1 MAIQSLAI
9 FTICSNNYVPMA
21 KVLVE
26 SAQRHHPEATLYL
39 CLADERLPESGNMS
53 GDEPGFYPPGCE
65 VVTAASLPIPD
76 FRSFAFRY
84 DVMELNTAVKPTMIR
99 HLLALG
105 HDAVLY
111 FDPDI
116 EVFAPLDS
124 VLAPLHEGASFVL
137 TPHLT
142 KPAEGEAFPD
152 DIGIMRAGVYNL
164 GFLGVGAGEE
174 ADGILRWW
182 SRRLQ
187 YECIS
192 AQERGIFV
200 DQKFMDLVPG
210 FASRAR
216 VLRDTTC
223 NVAYWNLPQ
232 RALTESGD
240 GWLVDG
246 QPLGFF
252 HFSGIAP
259 RDLSYLSKYTL
270 AFRGEAIA
278 PPLKVLMRHYAD
290 QVLANG
296 YGTVPAGLYAY
307 GRFASGVPIPEQ
319 VRHMFRE
326 RHLTWSGG
334 DPFETYE
341 DYLHLPIAGQ
351 WSGSS
356 TAVITNLMEDVRQ
369 RQPWLRAT
377 YDPATRE
384 GVEGCTVWFVK
395 EGHTVIAERR
405 LLDPIIERAT
415 RRPPPG
421 GHARR
426 PPAKRAPDEP
436 DATVVGYLRLALG
449 IGEAG
454 RQTLRTLA
462 HAGLDVRGLPI
473 QLNSN
478 SARVDDSLEPLLDT
492 AAPARFQVFNVN
504 ADQMPQVVEHLDSV
518 LRPDAY
524 RIIVPFW
531 ELEGLPDPWLGAFD
545 LVDEV
550 WAPTRFI
557 QAALARKVNKPV
569 LRMPLLLHFETPPA
583 PDRGQFGLPE
593 DRFLFFFAFDYF
605 SFIERKNPMAVV
617 QAFKQAFRSTRA
629 GGLSKTGAKV
639 GLVLKTLNAEI
650 VPEKGRAMR
659 DALREDPDVTLI
671 ERTLTRA
678 ETMQLIGSCDAVVSL
693 HRSEGLGLLVA
704 EAMALGKPVV
714 ATDYSAT
721 TELVSP
727 QTGWPV
733 DYKLVP
739 VGAGEYPFHEGQVW
753 AEADLSHAAWQ
764 MRRVFEDRAEAERR
778 TQAARRHLAEEYGL
792 ESCSRRVRDRLRE
805 LDQA

>member
-21 KVLVE
+21 KVLIE
-26 SAQRHHPEATLYL
+26 SARRHHPQATLYL
-39 CLADERLPESGNMS
+39 CLADEMLPKSGPES
-53 GDEPGFYPPGCE
+53 GFYPPGCE

-84 DVMELNTAVKPTMIR
+84 DVMEFNTAVKPYMIR
-99 HLLALG
+99 HLVEQG

-116 EVFAPLDS
+116 EVFAPLDG

-142 KPAEGEAFPD
+142 QPAEGDAFPD

-174 ADGILRWW
+174 ADRILRWW

-187 YECIS
+187 HQCVS
-192 AQERGIFV
+192 AQDQGIFV

-210 FASRAR
+210 FASGAR
-216 VLRDTTC
+216 ILRDTTC

-232 RALTESGD
+232 RALTEGGD

-246 QPLGFF
+246 RPLGFF

-278 PPLKVLMRHYAD
+278 PPLRALMQHYAG

-296 YGTVPAGLYAY
+296 YGTVPAGIYAY

-326 RHLTWSGG
+326 RHLAWSGG

-341 DYLHLPIAGQ
+341 EYLHLPIAGQ

-356 TAVITNLMEDVRQ
+356 TSVVTNFMEDLRQ

-377 YDPATRE
+377 YDPATQG
-384 GVEGCTVWFVK
+384 GVEGYVDWFVK
-395 EGHTVIAERR
+395 YGRSVVPERR
-405 LLDPIIERAT
+405 LLDPVVERAG

-421 GHARR
+421 EHVRR
-426 PPAKRAPDEP
+426 SPPAKRTADEP

-492 AAPARFQVFNVN
+492 AAPARLQVFNVN
-504 ADQMPQVVEHLDSV
+504 ADQMPQVVEHLDPV

-524 RIIVPFW
+524 RIMVPFW
-531 ELEGLPDPWLGAFD
+531 ELESLPDAWLGAFD

-557 QAALARKVNKPV
+557 QATLARKVAKPV
-569 LRMPLLLHFETPPA
+569 LRMPLLLHFDTPPA

-593 DRFLFFFAFDYF
+593 DRFLFFFGFDYF
-605 SFIERKNPMAVV
+605 SFIERKNPMAVLR
-617 QAFKQAFRSTRA
+617 AFKQAFRGRGNSP
-629 GGLSKTGAKV
+629 KV

-650 VPEKGRAMR
+650 VPEKGRDLR

-671 ERTLTRA
+671 ERTLTRD
-678 ETMQLIGSCDAVVSL
+678 ETLQLIGSCDAVVSL

-704 EAMALGKPVV
+704 EAMALGKPVI

-721 TELVSP
+721 TELVSAR
-727 QTGWPV
+727 TGWPV
-733 DYKLVP
+733 DYKLVS
-739 VGAGEYPFHEGQVW
+739 VEEGEYPFHEDQVW
-753 AEADLSHAAWQ
+753 ADADVTHAAWQ

-778 TQAARRHLAEEYGL
+778 AQAARRRLAEEYGL
-792 ESCSRRVRDRLRE
+792 EACSRRVRDRLRE
-805 LDQA
+805 LDRA

>member
-21 KVLVE
+21 KVLLA

-39 CLADERLPESGNMS
+39 CLADERLPEPGDQSGRV
-53 GDEPGFYPPGCE
+53 PGFYPPGCE

-84 DVMELNTAVKPTMIR
+84 DVMEFNTAVKPTMIR

-137 TPHLT
+137 TPHLCE
-142 KPAEGEAFPD
+142 PAEGDAFPD
-152 DIGIMRAGVYNL
+152 DVGIMRAGVYNL
-164 GFLGVGAGEE
+164 GFLGVGAGDE
-174 ADGILRWW
+174 ADRVLRWW

-187 YECIS
+187 HQCVS

-210 FASRAR
+210 FASRAHI
-216 VLRDTTC
+216 LRDTAC

-232 RALTESGD
+232 RALTRDGD
-240 GWLVDG
+240 RWLVDG
-246 QPLGFF
+246 RKLGFF

-278 PPLKVLMRHYAD
+278 PPLQALMQHYAD

-296 YGTVPAGLYAY
+296 HGTVPAGIYAY

-326 RHLTWSGG
+326 RHLAWSGG

-341 DYLHLPIAGQ
+341 EYLHLPIAGQ

-356 TAVITNLMEDVRQ
+356 SAVVTNLMEDLRQ

-377 YDPATRE
+377 YDPATQE
-384 GVEGCTVWFVK
+384 GVEGYVDWFVK
-395 EGHTVIAERR
+395 YGRSVVPERR
-405 LLDPIIERAT
+405 FLDPVIERAAP
-415 RRPPPG
+415 RPLSGQPG
-421 GHARR
+421 RR
-426 PPAKRAPDEP
+426 PPAKRALDEP

-478 SARVDDSLEPLLDT
+478 SARVDGSLEPLLDT

-504 ADQMPQVVEHLDSV
+504 ADQVPQVIEHLDPV

-524 RIIVPFW
+524 RIMVPFW
-531 ELEGLPDPWLGAFD
+531 ELETLPDAWLGAFD

-557 QAALARKVNKPV
+557 QATLARKVSKPV
-569 LRMPLLLHFETPPA
+569 LRMPLLLHFETPPT
-583 PDRGQFGLPE
+583 PDRRQFGLPT

-617 QAFKQAFRSTRA
+617 QAFKQAFRGRGASGSPRA
-629 GGLSKTGAKV
+629 EARI

-650 VPEKGRAMR
+650 VPEKGRDLR

-671 ERTLTRA
+671 ERTLSRE

-704 EAMALGKPVV
+704 EAMALGKPVI

-727 QTGWPV
+727 RTGWPV

-753 AEADLSHAAWQ
+753 AEADLTHAAWQ
-764 MRRVFEDRAEAERR
+764 MRQVFEDRAEAERR
-778 TQAARRHLAEEYGL
+778 TAAARRHLADEYGL
-792 ESCSRRVRDRLRE
+792 DACSRRARDRLRE

>member
-39 CLADERLPESGNMS
+39 CLADERLPRSE
-53 GDEPGFYPPGCE
+53 FYPPGCE

-84 DVMELNTAVKPTMIR
+84 DVMEFNTAVKPTMIR
-99 HLLALG
+99 HLLDIG

-116 EVFAPLDS
+116 EVFERLDS
-124 VLAPLHEGASFVL
+124 VLAPLHDGASFVL

-142 KPAEGEAFPD
+142 QAAEGDAFPD

-174 ADGILRWW
+174 ADRILRWW

-187 YECIS
+187 HQCIS

-210 FASRAR
+210 FASGAR
-216 VLRDTTC
+216 ILRDTTC

-232 RALTESGD
+232 RALMQGGER
-240 GWLVDG
+240 WLVDG
-246 QPLGFF
+246 RPLSFF

-259 RDLSYLSKYTL
+259 RDLSSLSKYTL

-278 PPLKVLMRHYAD
+278 PPLRTLMQHYAE

-296 YGTVPAGLYAY
+296 YGTVPAGIYAY
-307 GRFASGVPIPEQ
+307 GRFASGVPIPAQ

-326 RHLTWSGG
+326 RHLAWSGG

-341 DYLHLPIAGQ
+341 EYLHLPAPGQ

-356 TAVITNLMEDVRQ
+356 ACVVTNFMEDLRQ
-369 RQPWLRAT
+369 REPWLRAT
-377 YDPATRE
+377 YDPATRD
-384 GVEGCTVWFVK
+384 GVEGFVDWFVK
-395 EGHTVIAERR
+395 YGRSVVPERR
-405 LLDPIIERAT
+405 LLDPVVERAGQ
-415 RRPPPG
+415 RLQPG
-421 GHARR
+421 IAARR
-426 PPAKRAPDEP
+426 PPAKRTPEEP
-436 DATVVGYLRLALG
+436 DATVIGYLRLALG

-462 HAGLDVRGLPI
+462 HAGLNVRGLPI

-492 AAPARFQVFNVN
+492 AAPARFQVFNIN
-504 ADQMPQVVEHLDSV
+504 ADQMPQVVEHLDPV

-524 RIIVPFW
+524 RIMVPFW
-531 ELEGLPDPWLGAFD
+531 ELETLPGPWLGAFD

-557 QAALARKVNKPV
+557 QAALACRVAKPV
-569 LRMPLLLHFETPPA
+569 LRMPLLLHFEAPPA
-583 PDRGQFGLPE
+583 SDRRKFGLPE

-617 QAFKQAFRSTRA
+617 RAFKQAFR
-629 GGLSKTGAKV
+629 GPGAHPKV

-659 DALREDPDVTLI
+659 DALREDPDVILI
-671 ERTLTRA
+671 ERTLTRE

-704 EAMALGKPVV
+704 EAMALGKPVI

-727 QTGWPV
+727 RTGWPV
-733 DYKLVP
+733 DCKLIP
-739 VGAGEYPFHEGQVW
+739 VGEGEYPFHEGQVW
-753 AEADLSHAAWQ
+753 AEADVAHAAWQ
-764 MRRVFEDRAEAERR
+764 MRRVFEDQAEAERR
-778 TQAARRHLAEEYGL
+778 AQAALRHLAEEYGL
-792 ESCSRRVRDRLRE
+792 DACSRRARDRLRE
-805 LDQA
+805 LD